1 MTQEQ
6 YILASQPNPLQRPG
20 CATVYPVG
28 IYGWRKRCLYFF
40 ILLLLVTMIVN
51 LALTIWI
58 LKVMNFTVVSI
69 SLSLIVFCSRL
80 NHIFFPGH
88 TNPSITIAYFTY
100 ALVLNIGVQLVL
112 CYGHQLYHKSCC
124 LERCPITI
132 ILYRINNLSHI
143 GTWISKRLWDKG
155 CFELYYTTIE
165 YIEHPSNC
173 LF

>member
-58 LKVMNFTVVSI
+58 LKVMNFTVVST
-69 SLSLIVFCSRL
+69 SLSFIVILFL
-80 NHIFFPGH
+80 MMFFSFN
-88 TNPSITIAYFTY
+88 TDASNTITIAF
-100 ALVLNIGVQLVL
+100 NM
-112 CYGHQLYHKSCC
+112 
-124 LERCPITI
+124 
-132 ILYRINNLSHI
+132 NNPY
-143 GTWISKRLWDKG
+143 SK
-155 CFELYYTTIE
+155 Y
-165 YIEHPSNC
+165 
-173 LF
+173 